1 MFISLCFSPA
11 CTHGSTISG
20 ECHDSLEFWFS
31 LLSDFFIERMCKLL
45 GFQLTDSI
53 MAQIDELPAGG
64 MMRTLDTDPIKT
76 DESPVGNSLQVGKKR
91 G

>member
-1 MFISLCFSPA
+1 MFISLCFSPE

-64 MMRTLDTDPIKT
+64 MMRTLTQIQLKLMSRP
-76 DESPVGNSLQVGKKR
+76 
-91 G
+91 